1 MTDPALQARAERVRN
16 ELGHTLDAIEDKLNV
31 QKQFERLKTKA
42 KSNYD
47 EQPVPWMVGA
57 GAVAAVVLG
66 LVAWA
71 LFTDD

>member
-1 MTDPALQARAERVRN
+1 MTDPALQARADRVRN
-16 ELGHTLDAIEDKLNV
+16 ELGHTLDAIEDKLNP
-31 QKQFERLKTKA
+31 QKQFERLKETA
-42 KSNYD
+42 KKSYD

-57 GAVAAVVLG
+57 AAAAAVVIG